1 MNIKEALLEEHTKAN
16 TLRITEFIGSDPEK
30 FEELMNL
37 ILNDE
42 YRVVQRGSW
51 VVRHCHDK
59 EPSLILPY
67 LEEVISKLRNP
78 SHDAYKRN
86 MLVILSEV
94 DVPDKFIGELADICF
109 DSLENRSEAVAIR
122 AHAISNLYNICFKEP
137 DLANE
142 LRLLL
147 EEFMPHESA
156 GFKSKAK
163 KTINNL
169 RKNKLIE

>member
-1 MNIKEALLEEHTKAN
+1 MDIKEALLEEHSKAQ
-16 TLRITEFIGSDPEK
+16 TLRITKYINSDPNK
-30 FEELMNL
+30 FEVLMNL

-51 VVRHCHDK
+51 VVRYCYED
-59 EPSLILPY
+59 EPNLILPY
-67 LEEVISKLRNP
+67 LEEIISKLRNP

-86 MLVILSEV
+86 MLVILSEI
-94 DVPDKFIGELADICF
+94 DVPNKFIGELADICF
-109 DSLENRSEAVAIR
+109 DALENRSEAVAIR

-142 LRLLL
+142 LKLLL

-163 KTINNL
+163 KTITNL
-169 RKNKLIE
+169 RKNKLID